1 MNRSAYHL
9 FAYLL
14 ITGYAFAQVQF
25 LKLPKPLQLFARDN
39 QNYGHF
45 AIEGVA
51 LSPLSVRSIVSE
63 NITGLIVQS
72 FTSQVNEQ
80 DTFIFQHHIP
90 ACLKEYQLE
99 IFITP
104 RDSMERRV
112 EHVQHLL
119 AGDFFIVA
127 GQSNAESVGG
137 YGSLV
142 FDSTYSH
149 PCARALGANF
159 NWATGRSDSNRIK
172 YPLDKDCTFGR
183 PSILLYASGATAF
196 AGLWPLKLQYNMVQ
210 ESGIPNCFVNGAIG
224 GSSISEN
231 MASRIP
237 SHPDS
242 LRHSSDTSKKLLALP
257 YDRIYKKI
265 YVNNANAGVK
275 GVFWYQGETDAT
287 HTRDTAELYGVK
299 FRKLYTSW
307 KADYPNIKKVFVLQ
321 LNVGCAGE
329 YLELIRETQRNFPL
343 EYEDVVVMSTAGSGE
358 DEKRDDMCHYTEP
371 GCSRIADNLL
381 PLTKKHVYDFD
392 LDDASIL
399 PANIQKAYYTR
410 PGQICLE
417 FDKNVIVEDSMI
429 YGAFDSSMV
438 YLKDYFYKNK
448 DEAVK
453 IDYLEHEDK
462 RLFLNLKSTEVI
474 VKKLSYLP
482 RSFTN
487 IPSGYVGPWILNE
500 NNPRIGAYAFAEFS
514 VQTDLLDG
522 VLVYPNPAK
531 NQIEILV
538 KEGGRYTVTLYD
550 AIGRQFRTVTS
561 YLPHSYFH
569 LESVA
574 PGIYFLKVEHTRGF
588 DIKKIVVE

>member
-9 FAYLL
+9 FACLL
-14 ITGYAFAQVQF
+14 ITGFAFAQVQF
-25 LKLPKPLQLFARDN
+25 LKLPKPLQLFARDSH
-39 QNYGHF
+39 NYGHF
-45 AIEGVA
+45 SVEGLA
-51 LSPLSVRSIVSE
+51 LSPLFVRSVVSE
-63 NITGLIVQS
+63 NMTGNIIQS
-72 FTSQVNEQ
+72 FTAQVNAHN
-80 DTFIFQHHIP
+80 TFNFEHQIP

-99 IFITP
+99 VFITHG
-104 RDSMERRV
+104 DSV
-112 EHVQHLL
+112 ETRIEHIQHLL

-137 YGSLV
+137 YASWA

-149 PCARALGANF
+149 PCGRALGANF
-159 NWATGRSDSNRIK
+159 NWATGRSDSNQIR

-196 AGLWPLKLQYNMVQ
+196 AGLWPLKLQYTLVQ

-231 MASRIP
+231 MASHIP

-257 YDRIYKKI
+257 YDRIYKKLHT
-265 YVNNANAGVK
+265 NNANAGVK
-275 GVFWYQGETDAT
+275 GIFWYQGETDAT
-287 HTRDTAELYGVK
+287 HTRDTAEMYGSK
-299 FRKLYTSW
+299 FRKLHTSW
-307 KADYPNIKKVFVLQ
+307 KADYPNVKKIFVLQ

-329 YLELIRETQRNFPL
+329 YLELIRETQRKFPT
-343 EYEDVVVMSTAGSGE
+343 EYDDVVVMSTVGSGE
-358 DEKRDDMCHYTEP
+358 DEKRDDMCHYTEQ

-381 PLTKKHVYDFD
+381 PLAKKHIYDFD
-392 LDDASIL
+392 LEDASIL
-399 PANIQKAYYTR
+399 PANIVKVYYTQ

-417 FDKNVIVEDSMI
+417 FDKPIMI
-429 YGAFDSSMV
+429 EESKLYSAFDSSLV

-453 IDYLEHEDK
+453 VESLENK
-462 RLFLNLKSTEVI
+462 NNKVFLNLKSTEVTI
-474 VKKLSYLP
+474 KKLSYLP

-500 NNPRIGAYAFAEFS
+500 SNPHLGAYAFAEFP
-514 VQTDLLDG
+514 VQTELLET

-538 KEGGRYTVTLYD
+538 KEGGRYTVELFDTFGKKQQTL
-550 AIGRQFRTVTS
+550 TS
-561 YLPHSYFH
+561 NLPHCYFNI
-569 LESVA
+569 ESL
-574 PGIYFLKVEHTRGF
+574 PMGIYFLKVEHIHGSEL
-588 DIKKIVVE
+588 KKIIVE

>member
-1 MNRSAYHL
+1 MRL
-9 FAYLL
+9 PILL
-14 ITGYAFAQVQF
+14 IAFVIQLSYSLCAQIQF
-25 LKLPKPLQLFARDN
+25 VSLPANLQLFPRDEN
-39 QNYGHF
+39 NFGHF
-45 AIEGVA
+45 EVKGISAFKAKIRSVVSKKSSGEIIETFA
-51 LSPLSVRSIVSE
+51 AEVSE
-63 NITGLIVQS
+63 GKS
-72 FTSQVNEQ
+72 FL
-80 DTFIFQHHIP
+80 FQHRIP
-90 ACLKEYQLE
+90 AMLEEFTLE
-99 IFITP
+99 IFAKDTGY
-104 RDSMERRV
+104 S
-112 EHVQHLL
+112 EHLVRKVNDLL

-137 YGSLV
+137 YGSRV

-149 PCARALGANF
+149 ACARALGANF

-183 PSILLYASGATAF
+183 PSIHLYASGATAF

-231 MASRIP
+231 MASHIP

-242 LRHSSDTSKKLLALP
+242 LRHSSDTAKKLLALP

-265 YVNNANAGVK
+265 HANNANAGVK

-287 HTRDTAELYGVK
+287 HTRDTADMYATK

-307 KADYPNIKKVFVLQ
+307 KADYPTIKKIFVLQ

-329 YLELIRETQRNFPL
+329 YLDLIRETQRNLPTQ
-343 EYEDVVVMSTAGSGE
+343 YEDVVVMSTVGSGE
-358 DEKRDDMCHYTEP
+358 DEKRDDMCHYTEQ
-371 GCSRIADNLL
+371 GCSRIADILL
-381 PLTKKHVYDFD
+381 PLAKKHIYDFD
-392 LDDASIL
+392 LPDASIL
-399 PANIQKAYYTR
+399 PANIVKAYYTK

-417 FDKNVIVEDSMI
+417 FDKNVMIEDSRM
-429 YGAFDSSMV
+429 YSVFDSSMV

-448 DEAVK
+448 DESVK
-453 IDYLEHEDK
+453 VESLESENNQV
-462 RLFLNLKSTEVI
+462 FLNIKSTEII

-500 NNPRIGAYAFAEFS
+500 NNPDIGAYAFAEFP
-514 VQTDLLDG
+514 VETELLEAL
-522 VLVYPNPAK
+522 LVYPNPAK
-531 NQIEILV
+531 NEIEILV
-538 KEGGRYTVTLYD
+538 KDGGHYKVTLYD
-550 AIGRQFRTVTS
+550 AFGRQFRTTTS
-561 YLPHSYFH
+561 YLPHSYFY
-569 LESVA
+569 LESVV
-574 PGIYFLKVEHTRGF
+574 PGIYFLKVEHARGF